1 MIWIFGTS
9 HTDGFADGQKH
20 LDQLTYTEIV
30 GEKTKHDYINFGTS
44 GITNIQIY
52 KFMKILLESKKY
64 KKPDIIIIEP
74 RSYYD
79 YVSFPRLFND
89 GKMTYDEI
97 TWRNK
102 NDAYYTGYHNDYV
115 KMHTA
120 WQLTTANS
128 RRARN
133 NSMHMNLKRLCQA
146 DKILPENLKDY
157 VQVLKDNEPVWVNR
171 QPMDYST
178 WTGSW
183 YDSYMEI
190 LSRSLEKHSDYLTL
204 RLEQEMNS
212 MIYLAKQYTDKVG
225 YIFWDLWR
233 EPNHYSIQVKNSLN
247 HLKQYDILGQTVHEL
262 LEENHPVEYKVSK
275 QTYKDDHLGPEAHIA
290 LAPYI
295 TKWIKMETN

>member
-1 MIWIFGTS
+1 MIWFFGTS

-20 LDQLTYTEIV
+20 SDQLTYAAIAS
-30 GEKTKHDYINFGTS
+30 KKNHINFATS
-44 GITNIQIY
+44 GINNLHMY
-52 KFMKILLESKKY
+52 KFMKMLLESDKY

-89 GKMTYDEI
+89 GKMTYDEV

-102 NDAYYTGYHNDYV
+102 QDAYYSGYHNDYI

-120 WQLTTANS
+120 WQLTTENS
-128 RRARN
+128 QRARN
-133 NSMHMNLKRLCQA
+133 KRMQENLLRLCQT
-146 DKILPENLKDY
+146 KPVNQLPKNLKDC
-157 VQVLKDNEPVWVNR
+157 VQVLKDNKPVWIKR

-178 WTGSW
+178 WTGRW

-190 LSRSLEKHSDYLTL
+190 LGRSLEKHSDYPTL
-204 RLEQEMNS
+204 RLEQEINS

-225 YIFWDLWR
+225 YIFWDIVK
-233 EPNHYSIQVKNSLN
+233 EPKHYNTQVKNSLN

-262 LEENHPVEYKVSK
+262 LEEKHPKEYEISK
-275 QTYKDDHLGPEAHIA
+275 QTYLDDHLGPEAHIA
-290 LAPYI
+290 LAPYVA
-295 TKWIKMETN
+295 KWIKNDKL